1 MTSLGEWAQ
10 TIQAAYKE
18 YEERFEELEEV
29 NEELEDALKVVMSPL
44 NILKKNPN
52 YKNYIKN
59 RHYDSLSLPRIKPI
73 VKRYDRAHA
82 EFKAAEAIV
91 VNLEKERPKQ
101 KMTRKNSLERV
112 KKGRNS
118 TRRSQSRAK

>member
-44 NILKKNPN
+44 NVLKGNTKYNKYIENRKNN
-52 YKNYIKN
+52 S
-59 RHYDSLSLPRIKPI
+59 RSLPHIKAI
-73 VKRYDRAHA
+73 TKKYDKAYD

-91 VNLEKERPKQ
+91 VLLEKERPKPT
-101 KMTRKNSLERV
+101 KTRKNINKLNNFR
-112 KKGRNS
+112 
-118 TRRSQSRAK
+118 RRSTARSASRAK